1 MGQGAKPSRAY
12 LLACSAVALAL
23 VAACLWIA
31 SSEWFSRDD
40 FAFLAHVRGDDFRW
54 RDTFWPGGT
63 RFWHFYR
70 PLGMETY
77 FRLCSRLFGLHA
89 AGYFAV
95 SLGFHFASGLLL
107 LDVARRL
114 GLDPR
119 AAIAA
124 ALLAVS
130 RPPALDEIFYGSV
143 FHFVLSVFL
152 TLLAAD
158 CFLRA
163 LSDGGRRWQAASLV
177 ALALA
182 LLTNAV
188 NAVAPAV
195 LLCAG
200 LAARPPARAVSGR
213 VLRAVV
219 PHAALVAAYAALRL
233 AWIPLVSERALYT
246 PSPGPAMLSRAA
258 GLLSLSFGGAL
269 GSAAAL
275 ACAALLVGLAARG
288 SDAMLP
294 GVAVGSGGGP
304 GALARLG
311 WRALWLA
318 GWAVAAVA
326 PFALLPFPQ
335 PRYAMLAAP
344 PLALLCGAVFDAAW
358 RAQGAR
364 HPRPL
369 EAVFVVAVLAA
380 MPFAVLAERVQEP
393 RGARPLALLRAV
405 DAVRDELPPRARLV
419 VLYGAPGL
427 AGTEAAIAYRYL
439 AYNGTVLQAAHPGT
453 ELSLR
458 FHDLSQRP
466 PRDVIRPGAVYLR
479 LSPELEIGRASP
491 VLLQRELPRA
501 VAPARPGAGADE
513 RAAGAAP
520 QVRAPG
526 RSGRE
531 AGW

>member
-12 LLACSAVALAL
+12 LLACSAVALGL

-31 SSEWFSRDD
+31 SVEWFSRDD
-40 FAFLAHVRGDDFRW
+40 FAFLAHVRGEDFRW
-54 RDTFWPGGT
+54 RDTFWPGAT

-77 FRLCSRLFGLHA
+77 FWLCSQLFGLRA
-89 AGYFAV
+89 FGYFAV
-95 SLGFHFASGLLL
+95 SLTFHFGSGLLL

-114 GLDPR
+114 GFDRR

-163 LSDGGRRWQAASLV
+163 LAGEGRRWQAASLV
-177 ALALA
+177 ALGLA

-188 NAVAPAV
+188 NVVAPGV
-195 LLCAG
+195 LACAG
-200 LAARPPARAVSGR
+200 LAARPPAPGLPGR
-213 VLRAVV
+213 VLRAVA
-219 PHAALVAAYAALRL
+219 PHAGLVAAYAALRL
-233 AWIPLVSERALYT
+233 VWIPLVSERALYT
-246 PSPGPAMLSRAA
+246 PSPGPDMLARAA
-258 GLLSLSFGGAL
+258 GLLSLGFGGAA

-275 ACAALLVGLAARG
+275 ACAALLVGLAAR
-288 SDAMLP
+288 ARR
-294 GVAVGSGGGP
+294 P

-318 GWAVAAVA
+318 GWAAVALA

-344 PLALLCGAVFDAAW
+344 PLALLCGALFDAAW
-358 RAQGAR
+358 RALGGR
-364 HPRPL
+364 YPRRL
-369 EAVFVVAVLAA
+369 EAAFVLALLA
-380 MPFAVLAERVQEP
+380 AIPFSVLAERMREP
-393 RGARPLALLRAV
+393 RGAHPLALLRAV
-405 DAVRDELPPRARLV
+405 EAMRDGLPPHARLV
-419 VLYGAPGL
+419 VLYGAPRL
-427 AGTEAAIAYRYL
+427 AGAEAAIEYRYL

-466 PRDVIRPGAVYLR
+466 PRDVIRPGAVYLQ
-479 LSPELEIGRASP
+479 LSPQLEIGRATP
-491 VLLQRELPRA
+491 ALLERELPRG
-501 VAPARPGAGADE
+501 VTPARSGAGAGE
-513 RAAGAAP
+513 RPPSAPEAG
-520 QVRAPG
+520 APG
-526 RSGRE
+526 RRQRE
-531 AGW
+531 AGP